1 MSTRRQG
8 RELAFRAAYQAD
20 VTGEAPHRCLQ
31 EILDGEREER
41 EEREGGPPERS
52 SGEGRSST
60 AGREACAFAAVL
72 VAELEQHRDEVD
84 AIVSRTATNWPL
96 RRMAATDRS
105 VLRLAVV
112 ELLHHAETPT
122 RVALDE
128 AIEIAKKYGSETS
141 GAFVN
146 GILDRIAHEAR
157 PSAG

>member
-1 MSTRRQG
+1 MTGRRQA
-8 RELAFRAAYQAD
+8 REVAFRAVYQAD
-20 VTGEAPHRCLQ
+20 VTGEDLKRCLD
-31 EILDGEREER
+31 EIMEET
-41 EEREGGPPERS
+41 PPSDDVRS
-52 SGEGRSST
+52 
-60 AGREACAFAAVL
+60 FAATL
-72 VAELEQHRDEVD
+72 VAELELHREEVD
-84 AIVSRTATNWPL
+84 AIVSRTALNWPL

-157 PSAG
+157 PSAR

>member
-1 MSTRRQG
+1 VTPRRQA

-20 VTGEAPHRCLQ
+20 VTGDDLNHCLD
-31 EILDGEREER
+31 EIVEETPPSDEVRSFAATLVSELELHREEVD
-41 EEREGGPPERS
+41 S
-52 SGEGRSST
+52 LVSKT
-60 AGREACAFAAVL
+60 AL
-72 VAELEQHRDEVD
+72 
-84 AIVSRTATNWPL
+84 NWPL
-96 RRMAATDRS
+96 KRMAATDRS
-105 VLRLAVV
+105 ILRLAVV

-157 PSAG
+157 PSAR

>member
-1 MSTRRQG
+1 VTARRQA

-20 VTGEAPHRCLQ
+20 VTGDELKHCLD
-31 EILDGEREER
+31 EIVEET
-41 EEREGGPPERS
+41 PPSDEVRS
-52 SGEGRSST
+52 
-60 AGREACAFAAVL
+60 FAATL
-72 VAELEQHRDEVD
+72 VAELEVHRE
-84 AIVSRTATNWPL
+84 AIDSLVSKTAHNWPL

-105 VLRLAVV
+105 ILRLAVV

-141 GAFVN
+141 GSFVN

-157 PSAG
+157 PSAR